1 MTERKRVE
9 EALKRSL
16 DVQLALY
23 ETGQILGSSLEWEEI
38 GSRLLE
44 VVRRVSNLT
53 TAVISVPDEAGELR
67 IWRSSGPRRPLAPG
81 PLRP

>member
-1 MTERKRVE
+1 MVTQDVTERREAE

-23 ETGQILGSSLEWEEI
+23 ETGRILGSSLEWEEI

-53 TAVISVPDEAGELR
+53 P
-67 IWRSSGPRRPLAPG
+67 P
-81 PLRP
+81 